1 MIFNESKSVSDCDDT
16 LDIVLELEGGEGELV
31 INTMEELNQLKSVC
45 RTFASSMGFYGRL
58 LRDLETVTEDDL
70 PIIL

>member
-1 MIFNESKSVSDCDDT
+1 MIFNESKSVSDCNDT
-16 LDIVLELEGGEGELV
+16 LDIVLELEGGELV

-45 RTFASSMGFYGRL
+45 RTFASSQGFYGRL